1 MNEELVCFL
10 KEVLYISYI
19 YIKPPWFCIYIDF
32 LEKKMWFGSER
43 RVCFFTFAVG
53 AIFKVYDYQNIYLKI
68 YQLTSKIYNAHTF
81 IRIQQTEILNVA

>member
-19 YIKPPWFCIYIDF
+19 YKTSLVLHIDF
-32 LEKKMWFGSER
+32 LEKMLFGSER
-43 RVCFFTFAVG
+43 RVCFFKFAVG

-68 YQLTSKIYNAHTF
+68 YQLTSKIYNAHTV
-81 IRIQQTEILNVA
+81 IRIQQTEIYNVA